1 MKQTVNFYDFR
12 DAFKSI
18 RPDNFTN
25 DGLYCLFDW
34 IEELEESTGKETE
47 LDVIAL
53 CCDFTEY
60 DSMKE
65 LKEDY
70 SDIQTMEDLEENT
83 IVIPVGDTGRFII
96 QVF

>member
-1 MKQTVNFYDFR
+1 MKQTVNFYDFSE
-12 DAFKSI
+12 AFKAI
-18 RPDNFTN
+18 RPDNFTY

-34 IEELEESTGKETE
+34 IEELEEGTGKEIE

-60 DSMKE
+60 ENMAE
-65 LKEDY
+65 LKDNY
-70 SDIQTMEDLEENT
+70 SDIETMEELEERT

-96 QVF
+96 QAF